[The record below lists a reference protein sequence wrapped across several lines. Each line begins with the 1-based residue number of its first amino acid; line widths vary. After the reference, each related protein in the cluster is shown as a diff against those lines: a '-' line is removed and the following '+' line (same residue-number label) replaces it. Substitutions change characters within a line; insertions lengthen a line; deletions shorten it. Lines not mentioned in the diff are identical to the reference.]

1 MQQLQK
7 NKKKNNP
14 KSNQL
19 ARRRKEIL
27 QKQNLNIII
36 RKESRRFPP
45 RQESQKLDV
54 LQQATR

>member
-1 MQQLQK
+1 MQQLR
-7 NKKKNNP
+7 KKTKQNNP

-19 ARRRKEIL
+19 ARRRKEIH